1 MSLIETHDL
10 TKHFGTLAAVEG
22 VSLRVEA
29 GEVLALLGPN
39 GAGKTTTIRMLA
51 SILRPTRG
59 WAHVNGFDIVNEP
72 IEVRRSVGF
81 LTEHH
86 GLYTRM
92 RAHEYLEFFGMTHSL
107 PKSVIQ
113 QRTEGLLEQFGLDEA
128 VDMRLGQF
136 SKGMRQKLALVRALL
151 HDPAVLLL
159 DEPTSAMDP
168 SSAHMVRESI
178 VGLRSSNRAII
189 VCTHNLH
196 EAEELADNI
205 AIIRRGEII
214 AHGSI
219 NDLKRKLLGDP
230 IMELRLASSL
240 DGAMKHLPSELKTL
254 DKGTNWIRYQVAQ
267 PEVINPKVLEAMT
280 HAGVRVVTLSEV
292 GRSLE
297 DVYLQVVE
305 SGDGDVEGQG

>member
-1 MSLIETHDL
+1 
-10 TKHFGTLAAVEG
+10 
-22 VSLRVEA
+22 
-29 GEVLALLGPN
+29 
-39 GAGKTTTIRMLA
+39 
-51 SILRPTRG
+51 
-59 WAHVNGFDIVNEP
+59 
-72 IEVRRSVGF
+72 
-81 LTEHH
+81 
-86 GLYTRM
+86 M

>member
-1 MSLIETHDL
+1 MPLIETHDL
-10 TKHFGTLAAVEG
+10 TKHFGTLAAVDG

-51 SILRPTRG
+51 SILHPTRG
-59 WAHVNGFDIVNEP
+59 WAQIKGFDIVNEP
-72 IEVRRSVGF
+72 TEVRRSVGF

-92 RAHEYLEFFGMTHSL
+92 RAQEYLEFFGAIYDL
-107 PKSVIQ
+107 PKSVIR
-113 QRTEGLLEQFGLDEA
+113 QRTTSLLEKYGLGD
-128 VDMRLGQF
+128 VGDMRLGQF

-151 HDPAVLLL
+151 HDPVVMLL

-178 VGLRSSNRAII
+178 DGLRNSNRAII

-196 EAEELADNI
+196 EAEELADTI
-205 AIIRRGEII
+205 AIISRGEII
-214 AHGSI
+214 AHGSTRE
-219 NDLKRKLLGDP
+219 LKRKLLGDP
-230 IMELRLASSL
+230 VMELRLASSL
-240 DGAMKHLPSELKTL
+240 DGALHYLPSDLKTL
-254 DKGTNWIRYQVAQ
+254 DTGSNWIRYQVTQ
-267 PEVINPKVLEAMT
+267 PEIVNPKVLEAMAK
-280 HAGVRVVTLSEV
+280 AGVRVVTLSEI

-297 DVYLQVVE
+297 DVYLQVVG
-305 SGDGDVEGQG
+305 SGDGGSEGKG